1 MQLAVRP
8 LTAPPEHKIS
18 LAATSG
24 PASASQSK
32 KGALYSIAGI
42 HNFAN
47 NERTSQQLF
56 ALARDGFMQRGA
68 AANAANATSSASL
81 QRSSASHQSLA
92 QSPLSQF
99 QLQSSAQ
106 PTHTTAD
113 FGSQRLNDVSAVS
126 ASEGESSRAPR
137 VNVGTQLRSAAASG
151 SYFSEPASGIGSGMH
166 VALRSSYP
174 TQFQS
179 MLSRP
184 ATAMSQSQ
192 SASALPSR
200 TALPRP
206 LSALSL
212 ASRSKTERQQQQHGV
227 RAASAMASPT
237 ARAAAGQTT
246 TTQPPAAI
254 RQQRSDDDEI
264 ARPHTS
270 LGRAQT
276 TQNAPTSNRLLAF

>member
-18 LAATSG
+18 LAASG
-24 PASASQSK
+24 PAAASQSK

-47 NERTSQQLF
+47 NEHTSQQLF
-56 ALARDGFMQRGA
+56 ALARDGFMLRGA
-68 AANAANATSSASL
+68 AAAAASASSSSAL
-81 QRSSASHQSLA
+81 PQRLNASQSLA
-92 QSPLSQF
+92 QLP
-99 QLQSSAQ
+99 LQSQTQSHAQLTHLASEFGAQRPNDTAAISA
-106 PTHTTAD
+106 A
-113 FGSQRLNDVSAVS
+113 
-126 ASEGESSRAPR
+126 EGESSRAFG
-137 VNVGTQLRSAAASG
+137 VGLGTQLRSAAATSAYY
-151 SYFSEPASGIGSGMH
+151 SSEPTAGSASGMH
-166 VALRSSYP
+166 VAQRPSYP
-174 TQFQS
+174 TPFQS
-179 MLSRP
+179 MVSRP

-192 SASALPSR
+192 SHSATSLPSR

-212 ASRSKTERQQQQHGV
+212 ASRSKTERLQQHGV

-237 ARAAAGQTT
+237 ARAAAGQTS
-246 TTQPPAAI
+246 TTQAPAAF
-254 RQQRSDDDEI
+254 RQHRSDDDEI